1 VRWQCHARR
10 HKFPL
15 ADDLCPTARIVLP
28 IIVAAAAFGM
38 TGTATAK
45 GATNLRTTPTAPLVI
60 GVDASR

>member
-15 ADDLCPTARIVLP
+15 ADDLCRTARVVLP
-28 IIVAAAAFGM
+28 IIVAAAAFGV
-38 TGTATAK
+38 TGTATANV
-45 GATNLRTTPTAPLVI
+45 ATNLRATPTAPLVI

>member
-15 ADDLCPTARIVLP
+15 ADGRCRTARVVLP
-28 IIVAAAAFGM
+28 IFVAAAAFGV

-45 GATNLRTTPTAPLVI
+45 GATNLRATPTAPLVI